1 MLPFGNISK
10 RIFTHTASH
19 YAFKH
24 TTILAIWQA
33 RKCRAPS
40 LHLPQKAASEAMPP
54 VRKQSA
60 AEQTSLAPHGV
71 GRGCNMTRFAED
83 SWRSHVHRTY
93 IAQRVQPFK
102 PQARNVGGRGERPSS
117 FSGGYKGGI
126 LFEKRIPPLI
136 VQRRGAAIPL
146 RTTLSPEARSCRGRR
161 EHENADAAR
170 SVPPARRCWTR
181 RGNSQC
187 PSPW

>member
-1 MLPFGNISK
+1 MHVSIQQSLPFGKKENAAHVYRQFHQSGERSNAAPRPCISLK
-10 RIFTHTASH
+10 RRRA
-19 YAFKH
+19 K
-24 TTILAIWQA
+24 Q
-33 RKCRAPS
+33 CRRCAP
-40 LHLPQKAASEAMPP
+40 
-54 VRKQSA
+54 QSA
-60 AEQTSLAPHGV
+60 AKLPSLAPHGV

-83 SWRSHVHRTY
+83 SWRSHVHRTST
-93 IAQRVQPFK
+93 AQRVQSFK
-102 PQARNVGGRGERPSS
+102 LQTRNVGGRGERPSS
-117 FSGGYKGGI
+117 FSGGSKGGI

-136 VQRRGAAIPL
+136 VQCRGAAIPL
-146 RTTLSPEARSCRGRR
+146 RKTLSPEARSCRGRR

>member
-33 RKCRAPS
+33 RKCRPRLPPVPSKRRAKQCRPPS

-60 AEQTSLAPHGV
+60 AKPPSLAPHGV

-83 SWRSHVHRTY
+83 SWRSHVHRTST
-93 IAQRVQPFK
+93 AQRVQSFK

-117 FSGGYKGGI
+117 FSGGSKGGI
-126 LFEKRIPPLI
+126 LFEKRIPPLMC
-136 VQRRGAAIPL
+136 AAPWRCHIP
-146 RTTLSPEARSCRGRR
+146 A
-161 EHENADAAR
+161 EN
-170 SVPPARRCWTR
+170 P
-181 RGNSQC
+181 
-187 PSPW
+187 